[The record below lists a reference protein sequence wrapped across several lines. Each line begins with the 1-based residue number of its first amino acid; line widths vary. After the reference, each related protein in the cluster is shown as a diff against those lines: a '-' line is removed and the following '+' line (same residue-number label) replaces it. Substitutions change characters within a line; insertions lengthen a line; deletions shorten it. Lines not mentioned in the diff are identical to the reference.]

1 MHRGMECLQRKA
13 ITSIIRLLF
22 TIDVMLVT
30 TLLVIHLEIAWK
42 RHNGV
47 VLFHS
52 VEVCVFKGNLS
63 ICKPLIEMTVQRQ

>member
-1 MHRGMECLQRKA
+1 MRRGMECLQRKA

-22 TIDVMLVT
+22 AIHVMPVMILLVT
-30 TLLVIHLEIAWK
+30 HLEIAWQ

-63 ICKPLIEMTVQRQ
+63 I